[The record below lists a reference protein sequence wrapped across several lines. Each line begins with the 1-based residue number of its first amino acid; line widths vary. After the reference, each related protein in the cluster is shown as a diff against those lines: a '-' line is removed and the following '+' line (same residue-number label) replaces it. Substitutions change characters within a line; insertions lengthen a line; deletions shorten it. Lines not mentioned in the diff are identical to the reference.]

1 MDSQLVP
8 SLNVWKLAMQP
19 DSSNQIPTQL
29 LSFFSWHQPASTL
42 CLWNPKFCLQLFWM
56 CHAASELC
64 VSIHA
69 VSSIWHDIL
78 THSSHLTSFK
88 TQFTLPLLGSIPW
101 CSLPSFLYLK
111 HTSIISLILLD
122 YNGLFIQLPSLLDC
136 ELICDIGHIL
146 FWYPSM

>member
-8 SLNVWKLAMQP
+8 SLNVWKLAVQP
-19 DSSNQIPTQL
+19 DSSRSDSYLIFEL
-29 LSFFSWHQPASTL
+29 LLLTSACFYFMPLKSQV
-42 CLWNPKFCLQLFWM
+42 LFGM
-56 CHAASELC
+56 CHAASELY

-69 VSSIWHDIL
+69 IASIWHDIL

-122 YNGLFIQLPSLLDC
+122 CNGLFIQLCSLLDC